1 MKEHLAAYTVIVA
14 LAVNNL
20 LALLL
25 AKLMCFFFMCTI
37 IRECYLSHS
46 TVGGILEKKRVNSSS
61 IVCLTY
67 IVDGCFGQSPKAR
80 RHIVDGCFGQSPKAR
95 RHIVDGCFGQSPK
108 ARRHKKVRA

>member
-14 LAVNNL
+14 LAMKNL

-25 AKLMCFFFMCTI
+25 AKLMFFFMCTI

-67 IVDGCFGQSPKAR
+67 IVDGCFGQSPKA
-80 RHIVDGCFGQSPKAR
+80 H
-95 RHIVDGCFGQSPK
+95 
-108 ARRHKKVRA
+108 RHKKVHA